1 MKINYEHR
9 RPTEYLIQIF
19 MANYN
24 KFYRQGEGGPSSS
37 FSVHRRCDVTSHSV
51 STVLSQQAR
60 KKICSTKMRIYRTTF
75 PSY

>member
-37 FSVHRRCDVTSHSV
+37 FSVHRRCDVMSHSV

-60 KKICSTKMRIYRTTF
+60 KKNLQHKNAHLSDHF
-75 PSY
+75 P